1 MAFLVVFP
9 GVAVTLHLA
18 ACPSSAGALLRGWL
32 EGVPA
37 AWEEMGQCTAAPDLT
52 ASVLEAS
59 VVVEEAVVWWW
70 PPCPGCSSDACKH
83 SVGLGA
89 LSTELCHGQG
99 LRMREVTGG
108 GSFLSQV
115 LILCSVEI
123 FFFQRLLLLK
133 WTNGKH

>member
-18 ACPSSAGALLRGWL
+18 GCPSSAGALLRGWL
-32 EGVPA
+32 EGVPT

-70 PPCPGCSSDACKH
+70 PPCPGCSSD
-83 SVGLGA
+83 GLGA
-89 LSTELCHGQG
+89 LSPELCHGQG
-99 LRMREVTGG
+99 LRMREVIEGEHELG
-108 GSFLSQV
+108 FL
-115 LILCSVEI
+115 
-123 FFFQRLLLLK
+123 
-133 WTNGKH
+133 

>member
-18 ACPSSAGALLRGWL
+18 GCPSSAGALLRGWL

-70 PPCPGCSSDACKH
+70 PPCLAAVQMHASTLW
-83 SVGLGA
+83 GLV
-89 LSTELCHGQG
+89 LCLQSCV
-99 LRMREVTGG
+99 MA
-108 GSFLSQV
+108 
-115 LILCSVEI
+115 
-123 FFFQRLLLLK
+123 K
-133 WTNGKH
+133 A